1 MLYFFFAIHVLIA
14 IALVM
19 VILAQTSKGG
29 LDASFGGVAGGVL
42 SGAGASSFLKKW
54 TKILG
59 GVFLISCIW
68 MAIYIKSDRTPKAP
82 KSKIDWTQ
90 EAPAQTTTDAPV
102 AAPVDTPAET
112 PAPTE

>member
-1 MLYFFFAIHVLIA
+1 MLYLFFVIHVVIA
-14 IALVM
+14 VALVL

-29 LDASFGGVAGGVL
+29 LDSNFGSVAQGVMGGT
-42 SGAGASSFLKKW
+42 GASAFLKKW

-59 GVFLISCIW
+59 GIFLISCIW
-68 MAIYIKSDRTPKAP
+68 MALYVKSNRTPKAP

-90 EAPAQTTTDAPV
+90 EAPEEAQSNDTVVPV
-102 AAPVDTPAET
+102 TDTPAET

>member
-14 IALVM
+14 LALVL
-19 VILAQTSKGG
+19 VILSQTSKGG
-29 LDASFGGVAGGVL
+29 LDANFGSVAGGAL
-42 SGAGASSFLKKW
+42 GGSGASAFLNKW

-59 GVFLISCIW
+59 GMFLISCIW
-68 MAIYIKSDRTPKAP
+68 MAIYIKSDRSPKAP

-90 EAPAQTTTDAPV
+90 EAPAEATTEMPV
-102 AAPVDTPAET
+102 AAPVET